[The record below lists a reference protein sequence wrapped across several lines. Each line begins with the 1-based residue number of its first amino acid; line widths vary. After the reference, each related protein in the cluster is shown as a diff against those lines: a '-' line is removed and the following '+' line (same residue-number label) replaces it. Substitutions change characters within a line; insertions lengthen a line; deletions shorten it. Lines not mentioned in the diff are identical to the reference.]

1 MLTTQKGLLAESWQD
16 LLKLT
21 FAKAHKLNGGR
32 AKSLRREDIEHAVQD
47 TMARLLEL
55 EEKGKLDCADL
66 GKRQAFAY
74 TILRGKIED
83 LTKSFAWAKT
93 NNFSAFAPEDGW
105 ETVDACDVQNFE
117 LEKVEYLT
125 PADIVADRD
134 YYLNRIE
141 RAVKLVQPAER
152 EVLDS
157 LLRHSADKGK
167 VCAELRLSPAQLSRK
182 MFKIREQVN
191 S

>member
-1 MLTTQKGLLAESWQD
+1 MIVTKKGLLAESWQD
-16 LLKLT
+16 LIKLN

-32 AKSLRREDIEHAVQD
+32 AKSLRREDIEHAIQD

-55 EEKGKLDCADL
+55 ESKGKLDCADL

-83 LTKSFAWAKT
+83 LTKAFAWAKT
-93 NNFSAFAPEDGW
+93 ESVSDGV
-105 ETVDACDVQNFE
+105 ENFE
-117 LEKVEYLT
+117 LEKVEYRT
-125 PADIVADRD
+125 PSDIVADRD
-134 YYLNRIE
+134 YFLNRME
-141 RAVKLVQPAER
+141 NAVKLVQPAER

-191 S
+191 G